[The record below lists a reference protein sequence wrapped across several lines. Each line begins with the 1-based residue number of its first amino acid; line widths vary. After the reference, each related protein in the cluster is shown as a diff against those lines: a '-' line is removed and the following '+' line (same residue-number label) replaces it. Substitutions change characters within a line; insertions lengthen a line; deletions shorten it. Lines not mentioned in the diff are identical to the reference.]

1 MEYFSKKVFLEK
13 KASHFG
19 GWHIR
24 IKETLKRHRYSCGEF
39 KCEEQKRF
47 TPTGV
52 KHCSPS
58 SHDLLSMLSCD
69 VQGLHFSVNLLW
81 RCSMFL
87 GSYTLMLTMFAVY
100 ISSTSSSL
108 NFSKYIISKINVIA
122 LRKLSITGRTLPTF
136 CCHLRM
142 WWCTPTAAT
151 SLPLERQDPGPRPP
165 RPSPSRVPRPP
176 ASRPHRTW
184 L

>member
-1 MEYFSKKVFLEK
+1 
-13 KASHFG
+13 
-19 GWHIR
+19 
-24 IKETLKRHRYSCGEF
+24 
-39 KCEEQKRF
+39 
-47 TPTGV
+47 
-52 KHCSPS
+52 
-58 SHDLLSMLSCD
+58 
-69 VQGLHFSVNLLW
+69 
-81 RCSMFL
+81 MFL

-184 L
+184 LQLRPGRPDTASRSAWPATGSRRRYRDTRYRDPPIITLWRGSGGDPPPTTQPRPSRPVALGAASALPTICPLCQ